1 MMSHMSLLYLTL
13 APVLAYILGA
23 VVFSL
28 AGLIHKTPVCKR
40 QASSNRYRN
49 GL

>member
-13 APVLAYILGA
+13 APVVAYILGA
-23 VVFSL
+23 LVFSL
-28 AGLIHKTPVCKR
+28 IGLVHKKPICNR
-40 QASSNRYRN
+40 QSVSVNYRN